1 MPRPPLSVTIITLN
15 EEIHIAR
22 AIESVR
28 GFAQEILVIDSGSSD
43 RTVEIARHL
52 GAKVVTNPWRGYGQQ
67 KNFAQSQAAYT
78 WVLNL
83 DADEEV
89 SPELAIEIQQ
99 TLERDE
105 SQKISGYS
113 IPRLSR
119 YLGRWIRHGGWYPNR
134 LVRLVDRRHAE
145 WTEPTVHEECVV
157 NGAVLPLRYDLLHY
171 PFRDI
176 GDQILTN
183 LRFSR
188 LGSDAL
194 LRKGQARNLALLILK
209 PIGKFLETYMIKQGF
224 RDGIPGLIISVNA
237 AHSIFLKY
245 AYLFEEKTGKK
256 NESSHY

>member
-15 EEIHIAR
+15 EESNIAR

-28 GFAQEILVIDSGSSD
+28 GFAQETLVVDAGSTD

-52 GAKVVTNPWRGYGQQ
+52 GAKIITNPWRGYGQQ
-67 KNFAQSQAAYT
+67 KNFASSQAKYD

-105 SQKISGYS
+105 KQGVAAYS
-113 IPRLSR
+113 VPRLTK

-134 LVRLVDRRHAE
+134 LVRLANRKHAL
-145 WTEPTVHEECVV
+145 WTEPDVHEEWVV
-157 NGAVLPLRYDLLHY
+157 RGSVTPLVHDLLHY

-176 GDQILTN
+176 GDQIQTN

-188 LGSDAL
+188 LGSEA
-194 LRKGQARNLALLILK
+194 LRKRGQRKNLFFLLLK
-209 PIGKFLETYMIKQGF
+209 PIGKFVETYFAKSGF
-224 RDGIPGLIISVNA
+224 RDGIPGFIISVNA

-245 AYLFEEKTGKK
+245 AYLFEDAGKK
-256 NESSHY
+256 NESSHH